1 MGTSIRQLSSKV
13 PDIIDDIFRRTD
25 DDTHPG
31 GTKMYQASIDLTMGL
46 IQRLS
51 VSDGIAI
58 ASTNSDAAEVSALPI
73 NEALS
78 SELVSSIQ
86 AQLTA
91 SVGKLTSFGN
101 DPKARSFYLASNPED
116 IQLIKGVRL
125 ACEFAG
131 HSEPVELTVIFD
143 DEDTIQCVYLPQADG
158 NVVFSVPNT
167 LTNESENTV
176 KSEYL
181 KNFAKHIVYEM
192 AQGRYKRIEHFF
204 EASYRAGLNL
214 KNFIDE
220 FVGCDFSSIQWG
232 SIILT
237 SISDGKQM
245 VNLSV
250 SFARQNRQPFE
261 QALLFIFNSED
272 MLELMDF
279 FYD

>member
-1 MGTSIRQLSSKV
+1 MGTSIQQLGSKV
-13 PDIIDDIFRRTD
+13 PDIIDDIFRRTG
-25 DDTHPG
+25 DDTYPG
-31 GTKMYQASIDLTMGL
+31 GTEMYQASINLTMGL

-51 VSDGIAI
+51 VSDGIAT
-58 ASTNSDAAEVSALPI
+58 ASTNSDAAEASALPI

-86 AQLTA
+86 EQLTA
-91 SVGKLTSFGN
+91 SVGKLTSFGT

-125 ACEFAG
+125 TCKFEG
-131 HSEPVELTVIFD
+131 RSEPTELTVIFD
-143 DEDTIQCVYLPQADG
+143 DQDTMHCVYLPQADG

-167 LTNESENTV
+167 SVNESGNTV

-192 AQGRYKRIEHFF
+192 AQGRYKRIENFF
-204 EASYRAGLNL
+204 AVSHRAGLNL
-214 KNFIDE
+214 KNFVDE
-220 FVGCDFSSIQWG
+220 FADCEFPSIQWG

-237 SISDGKQM
+237 PISEGKQM

-250 SFARQNRQPFE
+250 RFDRQNRQPFE
-261 QALLFIFNSED
+261 RALLLIFNSED
-272 MLELMDF
+272 MLEQMNF
-279 FYD
+279 FDD